1 MGTFGDEKGLN
12 AETSIKKFG
21 QLRDS
26 NPLRARLESEERG
39 AIRIGKGDL
48 VKEFSGNSDE
58 DEENIRKI
66 EHMLR

>member
-1 MGTFGDEKGLN
+1 MENMKIGDMESDNLKL
-12 AETSIKKFG
+12 
-21 QLRDS
+21 
-26 NPLRARLESEERG
+26 LRARLESEERG

-48 VKEFSGNSDE
+48 VKEFSGDSDEE